1 MTDFQQQG
9 SEGKMTFQ
17 APKISSHLPDLVDNY
32 ISLRAQRLALDKE
45 AASLKET
52 EDDIYKVI
60 VSKMR
65 EEGMTAMGAKNG
77 FVKLKEVVE
86 PIPTDWPE
94 LYMYIQRTGHFEFLH
109 KRIATLAIK
118 EHVEAGEEIPG
129 IGFTTVYKLTVSKS

>member
-1 MTDFQQQG
+1 
-9 SEGKMTFQ
+9 MTFQ

-65 EEGMTAMGAKNG
+65 DEGMTAMGGKNG
-77 FVKLKEVVE
+77 MVKLKESEE
-86 PIPTDWPE
+86 PVPTDWPE
-94 LYMYIQRTGHFEFLH
+94 LWAHIQETGHFEYLH
-109 KRIATLAIK
+109 KRISTLAIK
-118 EHVEAGEEIPG
+118 EHWEAGEEIPG
-129 IGFTTVYKLTVSKS
+129 IGRTTVYKLSVSKT

>member
-1 MTDFQQQG
+1 
-9 SEGKMTFQ
+9 MTFQ

-77 FVKLKEVVE
+77 MVKLKESEE
-86 PIPTDWPE
+86 PVPTDWPA
-94 LYMYIQRTGHFEFLH
+94 LYDYIKETGHFEFLH

-118 EHVEAGEEIPG
+118 EHWEAGEDIPG
-129 IGFTTVYKLTVSKS
+129 VGSTTVYKLSVSKS

>member
-1 MTDFQQQG
+1 
-9 SEGKMTFQ
+9 MTFQ

-77 FVKLKEVVE
+77 MVKLKESEE
-86 PIPTDWPE
+86 PVPTDWPA
-94 LYMYIQRTGHFEFLH
+94 LYDYIKETGHFEFLH

-118 EHVEAGEEIPG
+118 EHWEAGEDIPG
-129 IGFTTVYKLTVSKS
+129 VGTTTVFKLSVSKS

>member
-1 MTDFQQQG
+1 MSDFQQQG

-52 EDDIYKVI
+52 EDDLYKVI

-65 EEGMTAMGAKNG
+65 DEGMTAMGGKNG
-77 FVKLKEVVE
+77 MVKLKESEE
-86 PIPTDWPE
+86 PVPTDWPA
-94 LYMYIQRTGHFEFLH
+94 LYDYIKETGHFEFLH

-118 EHVEAGEEIPG
+118 EHWEAGENIPG
-129 IGFTTVYKLTVSKS
+129 VGTTTVFKLSVSKS

>member
-1 MTDFQQQG
+1 MSDFQQQG

-32 ISLRAQRLALDKE
+32 ISIRSQRLALDKE

-65 EEGMTAMGAKNG
+65 DEGMSVLGAKNG
-77 FVKLKEVVE
+77 FVKLKESEE
-86 PIPTDWPE
+86 PVPTDWPA
-94 LYMYIQRTGHFEFLH
+94 LYEYIKDTGSFEFLH
-109 KRIATLAIK
+109 KRIATVAIK
-118 EHVEAGEEIPG
+118 EHVEAGETIPG